1 MTILCTVVYIQVE
14 MLAEPE
20 KSETA
25 SSDAALW
32 RVLVR
37 RLGGAAAILHAAFP
51 TAVFAVLAPGAGLL
65 VASVAALGT
74 SLAIVSFQIAMGRT
88 ARGALIGAA
97 SVGVALLVAWGMGD
111 ARGYFVIG
119 IWRSL
124 LAAIAGTVSI
134 LMRWP
139 LAGCAWG
146 WLLDHGTRWR
156 SVPPAFLAYVLM
168 TFSGVLA
175 NAARFV
181 VQQDLYDTDSL
192 SALAAARVLMGWP
205 LGVLLIVIAY
215 PLLRRAHHA
224 MRVAG
229 D

>member
-14 MLAEPE
+14 MLGEPE

-51 TAVFAVLAPGAGLL
+51 TAVFAVLAPEAGLL

-74 SLAIVSFQIAMGRT
+74 SLAIVCFQIAMGRT

-146 WLLDHGTRWR
+146 WLLDHGTHWR

-175 NAARFV
+175 NARFV